1 LRLRARAPSVRLMA
15 RAIALIAVSAAAI
28 ALLSAPG
35 QAAAPFGKVTCD
47 TRKASFL
54 FWPDGHPKLKEP
66 GFGEF
71 RTPHLEVYRGLKE
84 TGFGS
89 KNDVYVDPRGAI
101 SSQDRCTAGNPKPLE
116 GKVPNSQKR
125 TKATNIQCRFG
136 NKVILEFTKIN
147 DGVKVTGLRKDGT
160 KVLELK
166 ILNSNSTAVYNKER
180 CEPKPPPK

>member
-1 LRLRARAPSVRLMA
+1 MTRVLPRTRLAG
-15 RAIALIAVSAAAI
+15 IALVAAVLAP
-28 ALLSAPG
+28 LLMLSTYG
-35 QAAAPFGKVTCD
+35 QAAPPYGKVTCD

-89 KNDVYVDPRGAI
+89 KVDVYADPRGAAP
-101 SSQDRCTAGNPKPLE
+101 SQERCSAGTAQPLT
-116 GKVPNSQKR
+116 GKVPNPQTR

-136 NKVILEFTKIN
+136 NKIRLAFTKVN
-147 DGVKVTGLRKDGT
+147 DGQKVTGLRKDGT
-160 KVLELK
+160 KVIELK
-166 ILNSNSTAVYNKER
+166 ILNSDSTAVYNKER